1 MKHYDYI
8 IVGQGIAGSC
18 LGFQLQ
24 LLGKKIIFIDKEDK
38 NISSQIAAGLYNP
51 IVFKRLNKSW
61 LADDLIP
68 YLNSFYPKI
77 EEFIDAKILYK
88 NEMIKLFID
97 AEQENDWYAKSEDS
111 RFSKYLGGQENI
123 KFPEWLKHHSF
134 SYAKVTES
142 GYVDTSAFLN
152 GIRRKFDV
160 INESL
165 NFNDLKVTDKI
176 IEYKNISAENMIFC
190 EGYLA
195 KNNPYFNYLPF
206 SLTKGEVL
214 EIKLK
219 EYKKI
224 EHVFSKGFFIKPLKE
239 NIYKVGATFNWKD
252 KTTKPTKE
260 GKNQLIEKL
269 ATIGILE
276 NDFEIINHLAGIRP
290 TVTDRRPTIGTHPIF
305 KNLHIFNGLGT
316 KGIMIAPFF
325 SQQFANNLLEKLP
338 LHPEVDIK
346 RFNGKHEYIV

>member
-18 LGFQLQ
+18 LAFQLHT
-24 LLGKKIIFIDKEDK
+24 LGKKVIFINKDDK

-61 LADDLIP
+61 LADELIP
-68 YLNSFYPKI
+68 YLSDFYPKV
-77 EEFIDAKILYK
+77 EEFIGDKILFK
-88 NEMIKLFID
+88 KEMVKLFVD
-97 AEQENDWYAKSEDS
+97 AEQENDWYAKSEDN
-111 RFSKYLGGQENI
+111 RFTKYLGDQQKIE
-123 KFPEWLKHHSF
+123 FPKWLKNHSF
-134 SYAKVTES
+134 SYAKVNES
-142 GYVDTSAFLN
+142 GYVNTSVFLD
-152 GIRRKFDV
+152 GIKRNFDV
-160 INESL
+160 MNENL
-165 NFNDLKVTDKI
+165 NYDFLKITNVN
-176 IEYKNISAENMIFC
+176 IEYKAISAKEIIFC
-190 EGYLA
+190 EGHLA
-195 KNNPYFNYLPF
+195 KNNPFFNYLPF

-219 EYKKI
+219 EKTIK
-224 EHVFSKGFFIKPLKE
+224 HVFSKGFFIKPLGK

-252 KTTKPTKE
+252 KTTTPTEE
-260 GKNQLIEKL
+260 GKQQLLDKL
-269 ATIGILE
+269 ATIGIEE

-305 KNLHIFNGLGT
+305 KNLHVFNGLGT

-325 SQQFANNLLEKLP
+325 SKQFANNLLEKLP

-346 RFNGKHEYIV
+346 RFNGKHDYIK